1 MMYDVKCTHCI
12 SLLMNYKRLK
22 DAYFFMAHG
31 EAYIQVKNDVDKALI
46 EKIEYHM
53 GNAYWYYNRLLE
65 TC

>member
-1 MMYDVKCTHCI
+1 
-12 SLLMNYKRLK
+12 MNYKRLK
-22 DAYFFMAHG
+22 DAYFFMSHG
-31 EAYIQVKNDVDKALI
+31 EAYIQVNSDVDKALI